1 MTVQVGKLGIGE
13 IKRRMPIYATAPEIW
28 CREVIGYEPDS
39 QQEPIIANY
48 LKNKFTAVKSGHG
61 VGKTASASIIG
72 LHFISTRPWAL
83 IPCTAPTRRQLR
95 SILWKE
101 FTKWTRHSDYLT
113 SILDIM
119 GEKIV
124 VKGHEKEWYIEAVT
138 SRARSR
144 DDSNVG
150 LQGFHG
156 DPKEGG
162 GILYL
167 VDEASGV
174 PEASMTAVEGALTE
188 RLAYALI
195 IGNPTHLSG
204 TFYNAFHKDSDLW
217 TTYTLSCENSA
228 VVDESYPLRMAKKY
242 GRDSDIYRV
251 KVLGQFPRKESEGL
265 VPLVFITKAHSWDPP
280 ILTEEDK
287 RKRMYQVCGG
297 LDVALSGRNSTIL
310 YLRRGN
316 DIFFKK
322 RCEEEKEELIAEWVA
337 GYMNHFNVRDLV
349 IDCVGPGSGVNSHL
363 RKMGYQS
370 RITVFKS
377 GYEPHKRS
385 ILRMGDE
392 ELEFFNLRA
401 QAYWHVRDIFYRELI
416 TLSYDDE
423 DENLREQLTSIRVIP
438 SRDAS
443 KIQIESKR
451 DMASRGMESPD
462 DADGLMLCMSS
473 QLSNPSTVPAGAIAM
488 NPRKGSSSLAPP
500 RSELPL
506 PTNPLSMM
514 RVSPWSTLRGDT
526 SVPSTDGFRFSSR
539 KFMK

>member
-1 MTVQVGKLGIGE
+1 MTVEVGKLGIGE

-28 CREVIGYEPDS
+28 CREVVGYIPDK

-48 LKNKFTAVKSGHG
+48 IKNKFTAVKSGHG

-101 FTKWTRHSDYLT
+101 FTKWTRHSDYLS
-113 SILDIM
+113 SILEIL

-124 VKGHEKEWYIEAVT
+124 MRGHEKEWYMEAVT

-204 TFYNAFHKDSDLW
+204 TFYNAFHKDSDIW
-217 TTYTLSCENSA
+217 TTYTLSCEESA
-228 VVDESYPLRMAKKY
+228 IVDEAYPLRMAKKY
-242 GRDSDIYRV
+242 GRDSDIYRI
-251 KVLGQFPRKESEGL
+251 KVLGEFPKKESEGL
-265 VPLVFITKAHSWDPP
+265 IPLIFVQDAHSTDPLLIP
-280 ILTEEDK
+280 EEDK
-287 RKRMYQVCGG
+287 HKRMYQTCGG
-297 LDVALSGRNSTIL
+297 LDVALSGLNSTII
-310 YLRRGN
+310 YLRRGHN
-316 DIFFKK
+316 VFFKK
-322 RCEEEKEELIAEWVA
+322 RCEEEKEELIADWVA
-337 GYMNHFNVRDLV
+337 YYMEHFNVRDLV
-349 IDCVGPGSGVNSHL
+349 IDCVGPGSGVYSHL
-363 RKMGYQS
+363 RRMGYSS
-370 RITVFKS
+370 RCTVFKS
-377 GYEPHKRS
+377 GYEPHRHS
-385 ILRMGDE
+385 VLRMGNED
-392 ELEFFNLRA
+392 LEFFNLRA
-401 QAYWHVRDIFYRELI
+401 QAYWHLRDLFYRQII
-416 TLSYDDE
+416 TLSYEDE

-443 KIQIESKR
+443 KIQIESKK
-451 DMASRGMESPD
+451 DMASRGMASPD

-473 QLSNPSTVPAGAIAM
+473 QLSNPTTVPDIAM
-488 NPRKGSSSLAPP
+488 RVNPKREGSVLTPP
-500 RSELPL
+500 HSELPL
-506 PTNPLSMM
+506 PSNPLSMI
-514 RVSPWSTLRGDT
+514 RTSPWSTIRGDT
-526 SVPSTDGFRFSSR
+526 SVPMGSGFRFSGDR
-539 KFMK
+539 FKR